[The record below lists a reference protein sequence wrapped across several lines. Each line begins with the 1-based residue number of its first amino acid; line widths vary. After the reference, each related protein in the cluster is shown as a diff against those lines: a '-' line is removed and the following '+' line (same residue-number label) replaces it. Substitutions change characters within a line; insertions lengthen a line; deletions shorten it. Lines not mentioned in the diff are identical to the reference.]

1 MADTKVIDAE
11 PEPPMPDG
19 VHWLSTRITPVVAM
33 VYMCAVVHS
42 VSVSFLLYA
51 GPYTHSGPNM
61 ILSLNDP
68 SGPGL
73 SSKLAHLTTCA

>member
-1 MADTKVIDAE
+1 MVDTKVIDAE

-19 VHWLSTRITPVVAM
+19 VHRMSTRITPVVAM

-51 GPYTHSGPNM
+51 GP
-61 ILSLNDP
+61 
-68 SGPGL
+68 
-73 SSKLAHLTTCA
+73 